1 MEILKSDIKKYKE
14 LIKNRFGLDIDDE
27 TARRE
32 LPLLVRQME
41 IFYKPIKKKKK
52 PPD

>member
-14 LIKNRFGLDIDDE
+14 LWLKRGVKIDDE